1 MWKFAV
7 VGLVLAATIAACSG
21 ADMQPPDACETMLA
35 PGTLV
40 AAPGIDLQ
48 VRDQYGQAQAIGT
61 SAVVKRSTG
70 EVEQVSIA
78 DTLHIRSAYNVTGD
92 FSVALSR
99 PYYQDLTIAK
109 VSVLPNGCIVN
120 TTEVPVALQLAP
132 GAPPLRALAVAGA
145 TYLYSPGAQAQ
156 LGAHFDADPG
166 VSRAATWTVNDP
178 TLATIDANG
187 LLTAKC
193 PNAGGTVKVT
203 ATSVATPHVSGDA
216 SMSVAPQT
224 SCP

>member
-1 MWKFAV
+1 MWKFV
-7 VGLVLAATIAACSG
+7 VSGAVLAAIIAACSG
-21 ADMQPPDACETMLA
+21 ADMQPPDQCETMLA

-70 EVEQVSIA
+70 EVEQAAVI

-92 FSVALSR
+92 FSVVLSR
-99 PYYQDLTIAK
+99 PYYQDLTVAK
-109 VSVLPNGCIVN
+109 VSVTPNGCLVN
-120 TTEVPVALQLAP
+120 MTEVPVTLQLAP
-132 GAPPLRALAVAGA
+132 GAPPLRGLAVAGA
-145 TYLYSPGAQAQ
+145 TYLGNPGQQVQ

-178 TLATIDANG
+178 SLATIDANG

-203 ATSVATPHVSGDA
+203 VTSVATPTVSGDA
-216 SMSVAPQT
+216 AMSVAPAT
-224 SCP
+224 TCP